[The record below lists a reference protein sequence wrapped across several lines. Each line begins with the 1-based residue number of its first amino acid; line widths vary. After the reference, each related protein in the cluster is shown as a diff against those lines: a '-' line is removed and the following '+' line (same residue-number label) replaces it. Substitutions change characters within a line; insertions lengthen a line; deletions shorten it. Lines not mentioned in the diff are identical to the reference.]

1 MLRPIE
7 GRRGS
12 GTSRGGGPRPGGRG
26 GFAPQPTKVC
36 QHFLRGRCNYGASC
50 KYSHDRE
57 HVKRAREEEASTPRE
72 THQAREDY
80 FDFKRQVRR
89 RGLFISPA
97 SSNMWMEVAETWNLA
112 LKILDSPNREWHQS
126 VARDLADD
134 EVGGPDFIQ
143 RTIELCTTLGADGN
157 CLKLARAFL
166 RVITHQ
172 SMLRSLSVDSFLG
185 TIYRMVAGSNGDR
198 GIVFFSD
205 LNRRLSGSS
214 ESPKSFLALAVLSL
228 YELFRRERK
237 GLLNDALPRL
247 LDALR
252 EKAARLASLAEE
264 PGPDSVDLDAVGM
277 QIDIIRRM
285 MDGARG
291 GLSEGETAQAI
302 TVGNT
307 RAIGIQSTFPSEVV
321 VPGGKHDNDFAD
333 ITKIQIFPT
342 LGEITCDVSEYLPTT
357 DFTQPHF
364 LRDPVRRH
372 IDSAF
377 RLLRHDIFGPLKQ
390 VIGALLAQRNAA
402 DAVSSNRFITG
413 NIKAHIY
420 SGAGLQ
426 HVLVDKRDGFE
437 AIASFTTPPQ
447 VRKLTLPDQQ
457 RWWQASSRL
466 EPGGL
471 VCFVS
476 ARGNEKSFLMF
487 VVTEK
492 NTGEIKE
499 GQNKSTLVSDRFK
512 PAVKVKLASETR
524 ENLAV
529 LNRMYVDREEGL
541 LVELPGLIPD
551 TFVPILGNLQR
562 MVKDGDLAFRQWI
575 LPSSIDNADDQ
586 PSARIPP
593 PAYARKPGFKF
604 RLRTITRD
612 GQPTLSVN
620 PAECTGDI
628 ATPETL
634 EAATGLD
641 PGQSA
646 SLIAALTREYAL
658 IQGPP
663 GTGKSYVG
671 VQLVRVLLDHK
682 HEANLGP
689 ILVICYTN
697 HALDQFLKHL
707 LDVGVDKIIRI
718 GGQSRAEE
726 LEGKNLRVVSQET
739 SRTQVEQ
746 RILGKSYSEA
756 EASLENAGHHLKRV
770 HQARRNKPGWR
781 MLEPFLSRRYPRIA
795 RQFGSQWLDE
805 DGFEL
810 ADGRDPRWA
819 LAGSWISEL
828 TELQSDRVFEMV
840 SAARHHREAIQR
852 VHDDVSCRT
861 LLRADVVGVTTTGL
875 ARNINMLCRLGVKVI
890 VCEEAAEVME
900 PHLISAL
907 MPGVEHFIQIGDHRQ
922 LRPQIQNYLQFS
934 METAVGRAY
943 QLDRS
948 QFERRAVGEPGLRA
962 LPVAQLKV
970 QRRMRPEISRLIR
983 RVYPDLVDH
992 DCVKNLPSV
1001 VGMRDNLFWL
1011 DHDHPE
1017 DGKDDGARAKSH
1029 SNPWEVSMAK
1039 ALIQHLV
1046 RQGEYKS
1053 TDIAL
1058 LTPYTGQLQKLRASL
1073 GSDFEVFLSDRDLET
1088 LAKEGFEETPEE
1100 EPGTENTGL
1109 GLRKAVEKKRLLQT
1123 IRLATVDNFQGEEAK
1138 VVVVSLVRSNSN
1150 AKVGFLRT
1158 ENRINVLLSR
1168 AQHGMYLIGNAKTYE
1183 NVPMWADVLQ
1193 QLRAGNAVGT
1203 SIALCCPRHPDTQL
1217 LCSEPRDFTV
1227 KSPEGG
1233 CSLPCDK
1240 RLEPCGHRCPAP
1252 CHSQRLHDAFDCLEP
1267 CPRLRSTCQHPCPKL
1282 CGQVCGPCN
1291 VKVDGVKL
1299 PCGHVRDKVLCHQTL
1314 DLKSIRCSQ
1323 PVVKEVPGCGHSV
1336 SVPCYR
1342 DVGSEIFRCP
1352 TKCIDKLEC
1361 GHQCPGTCG
1370 SCRTLDGPG
1379 GGVVAFRHRQCDKR
1393 CDRPYGTCNHRCS
1406 KTCHEGESCGTCPE
1420 RCEVRCPHS
1429 RCHQECREPCT
1440 PCIEKCAWR
1449 CEHRGSCSLPCAAPC
1464 NRLPCEKRCDKTLQC
1479 GHRCPSFC
1487 GEECPQQL
1495 CQICCTRGDVR
1506 VDLMEFKTYHEIDLD
1521 ETPIVV
1527 LGCGHF
1533 FTGETLDGLV
1543 GMKNVYTT
1551 DNLGNY
1557 NGLRELSGE
1566 LMSIPTCPDCRVPIR
1581 QFATRRYNRVVNKA
1595 VLDETS
1601 KRFLVGGREKL
1612 AELEKKAALVEKK
1625 LSDST
1630 GDTTYSP
1637 DVSLGKK
1644 ISQRY
1649 KPAIQLEKESAA
1661 LRKSMEAEHQ
1671 PTKKL
1676 FDAVLTFQRLQRER
1690 SLEEKLRDLTFS
1702 EPQIATPELV
1712 VYDRQITL
1720 KAHRLQLRLQEAMLR
1735 DTFILLSRLKNSA
1748 ILTNIPVRHPD
1759 KRSARF
1765 LKQCRDLI
1773 DSATSAKLPRLVI
1786 ETILSYARVAELDGW
1801 YRRAFMSQTAAPTGN
1816 TGTTTTT
1823 TTTTNNNNNNNN
1835 NNTAAPL
1842 ASDGE
1847 KTSRETAIGLLD
1859 RALDLCA
1866 TIPGPDG
1873 DAYRA
1878 EVEETRRLFSELP
1891 HYEEVTPAEI
1901 AAIKAAMVRGAGGL
1915 ATHSGHW
1922 YTCRNGHPFA
1932 IGECGMPM
1940 ERARCPECG
1949 EVIGGTNHTPVEGV
1963 ERDMRMES
1971 A

>member
-1 MLRPIE
+1 MP
-7 GRRGS
+7 S
-12 GTSRGGGPRPGGRG
+12 
-26 GFAPQPTKVC
+26 
-36 QHFLRGRCNYGASC
+36 
-50 KYSHDRE
+50 
-57 HVKRAREEEASTPRE
+57 E
-72 THQAREDY
+72 TLQVRDDY

-89 RGLFISPA
+89 R
-97 SSNMWMEVAETWNLA
+97 E
-112 LKILDSPNREWHQS
+112 SPNREWHQS

-143 RTIELCTTLGADGN
+143 RTIKLCTTLGADGN
-157 CLKLARAFL
+157 CLKLARTFL
-166 RVITHQ
+166 KVITHQ
-172 SMLRSLSVDSFLG
+172 SMLRSLSIDSFLG
-185 TIYRMVAGSNGDR
+185 TIYRMVGGSNGDR

-214 ESPKSFLALAVLSL
+214 ESPRSFLALVVLSL

-237 GLLNDALPRL
+237 GLLNDALSCL

-252 EKAARLASLAEE
+252 EKAVQLASLAQE

-285 MDGARG
+285 MNGARG
-291 GLSEGETAQAI
+291 GLSEDETAQAI

-364 LRDPVRRH
+364 FRDPVQRH

-420 SGAGLQ
+420 SGASVQ

-437 AIASFTTPPQ
+437 AIASFTKPPQ

-476 ARGNEKSFLMF
+476 TRGNEKSFLMF

-492 NTGEIKE
+492 NTAEIKE

-524 ENLAV
+524 ENLAM
-529 LNRMYVDREEGL
+529 LNRMYVDGEEGL

-551 TFVPILGNLQR
+551 TFVPILENLQR
-562 MVKDGDLAFRQWI
+562 MKDGDLAFRRWI
-575 LPSSIDNADDQ
+575 LPSTDDGDGQ
-586 PSARIPP
+586 PSARVPP
-593 PAYARKPGFKF
+593 PAYARKPGFRF

-612 GQPTLSVN
+612 GQPTLSIN

-628 ATPETL
+628 ATTETL

-641 PGQSA
+641 PGQSV

-707 LDVGVDKIIRI
+707 LDVGIHKIIRI

-726 LEGKNLRVVSQET
+726 LEGKNLRVFSSQC
-739 SRTQVEQ
+739 
-746 RILGKSYSEA
+746 
-756 EASLENAGHHLKRV
+756 
-770 HQARRNKPGWR
+770 
-781 MLEPFLSRRYPRIA
+781 
-795 RQFGSQWLDE
+795 LDK
-805 DGFEL
+805 DGFKL
-810 ADGRDPRWA
+810 ADGRDPVQLWLGKQQNQAALGRHNDDGRSDRVDLVSRAENNISSLTPAERWA

-828 TELQSDRVFEMV
+828 TELQSDRIFEMI
-840 SAARHHREAIQR
+840 SAAKDHREAIQR
-852 VHDDVSCRT
+852 VHDDVNCRT

-890 VCEEAAEVME
+890 ICEEAAEVME

-970 QRRMRPEISRLIR
+970 QRRMRPEISQLIR

-1017 DGKDDGARAKSH
+1017 DAKDDGARAKSH
-1029 SNPWEVSMAK
+1029 SNPWEVSMVK
-1039 ALIQHLV
+1039 ALIHHLV

-1073 GSDFEVFLSDRDLET
+1073 SSDFEVFLSDRDLET
-1088 LAKEGFEETPEE
+1088 LAKEGFEATQEE
-1100 EPGTENTGL
+1100 EQGTENGS
-1109 GLRKAVEKKRLLQT
+1109 RKVVEKKRLLQT

-1193 QLRAGNAVGT
+1193 QLRARNAVGT
-1203 SIALCCPRHPDTQL
+1203 SIALCCPRHPETPL
-1217 LCSEPRDFTV
+1217 LCSEPKDFTI

-1233 CSLPCDK
+1233 CSLTCDK

-1282 CGQVCGPCN
+1282 CGQEPVMKGRVAAPAR
-1291 VKVDGVKL
+1291 KD
-1299 PCGHVRDKVLCHQTL
+1299 VRD
-1314 DLKSIRCSQ
+1314 
-1323 PVVKEVPGCGHSV
+1323 
-1336 SVPCYR
+1336 
-1342 DVGSEIFRCP
+1342 
-1352 TKCIDKLEC
+1352 
-1361 GHQCPGTCG
+1361 
-1370 SCRTLDGPG
+1370 
-1379 GGVVAFRHRQCDKR
+1379 A
-1393 CDRPYGTCNHRCS
+1393 
-1406 KTCHEGESCGTCPE
+1406 
-1420 RCEVRCPHS
+1420 
-1429 RCHQECREPCT
+1429 
-1440 PCIEKCAWR
+1440 
-1449 CEHRGSCSLPCAAPC
+1449 
-1464 NRLPCEKRCDKTLQC
+1464 
-1479 GHRCPSFC
+1479 
-1487 GEECPQQL
+1487 
-1495 CQICCTRGDVR
+1495 R
-1506 VDLMEFKTYHEIDLD
+1506 VDLMEFKMYDEIDLD
-1521 ETPIVV
+1521 ETPIVI

-1543 GMKNVYTT
+1543 CMNNVYTT

-1612 AELEKKAALVEKK
+1612 AELEKKVALVEKK
-1625 LSDST
+1625 LSDSR
-1630 GDTTYSP
+1630 DTTYTP
-1637 DVSLGKK
+1637 DVFLGKK
-1644 ISQRY
+1644 ISERY
-1649 KPAIQLEKESAA
+1649 KPAVQLEKESAA

-1690 SLEEKLRDLTFS
+1690 SLEEKLQDLTLS
-1702 EPQIATPELV
+1702 EPQITTPKLV

-1720 KAHRLQLRLQEAMLR
+1720 KAHRLELRLQEAMLR

-1748 ILTNIPVRHPD
+1748 ILTNIPVQHPD

-1801 YRRAFMSQTAAPTGN
+1801 YRRAFMFETVAPTDN
-1816 TGTTTTT
+1816 TGTTTT
-1823 TTTTNNNNNNNN
+1823 

-1842 ASDGE
+1842 TSDAGGGSERTSNVQAGE

-1859 RALDLCA
+1859 RALGLCA

-1873 DAYRA
+1873 DAYRT
-1878 EVEETRRLFSELP
+1878 EVEETMRLFSEP

-1963 ERDMRMES
+1963 QRDMRMEL